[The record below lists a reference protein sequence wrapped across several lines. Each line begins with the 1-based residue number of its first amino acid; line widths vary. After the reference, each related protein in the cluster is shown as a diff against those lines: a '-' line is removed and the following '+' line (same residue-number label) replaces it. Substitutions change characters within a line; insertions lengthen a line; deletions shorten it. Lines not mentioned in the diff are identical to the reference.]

1 MIKNIMNEPK
11 VNNMIYRVKILILDT
26 RLLVEADN
34 ENEARGI
41 ASDYFYEECG
51 LSFTTELFG
60 VKELT
65 DKELEQEYEY
75 YKLQWMIDHNRILP
89 ELIENLQ
96 SVRMGLDNSQLNE
109 LTTDLYVFEEFE
121 ETGFSEG
128 ELWCCYDE
136 WLDNEIVGREYD
148 YEEQIEC

>member
-1 MIKNIMNEPK
+1 MVYRVEIMN
-11 VNNMIYRVKILILDT
+11 T

-34 ENEARGI
+34 ENEARSI
-41 ASDYFYEECG
+41 ACDYFYEEYSM
-51 LSFTTELFG
+51 SFTTELFW

-65 DKELEQEYEY
+65 DKELKKEYEY
-75 YKLQWMIDHNRILP
+75 YRLKWMIDHNRTLP

-96 SVRMGLDNSQLNE
+96 TTRMELDADGQLDE
-109 LTTDLYVFEEFE
+109 FATDLYVFETFE

-136 WLDNEIVGREYD
+136 WLDNEIIGREIED
-148 YEEQIEC
+148 DDEE

>member
-1 MIKNIMNEPK
+1 LNDDFKEEII
-11 VNNMIYRVKILILDT
+11 MIYRVKILNT

-34 ENEARGI
+34 ENEARDI
-41 ASDYFYEECG
+41 ACDYFYEECG
-51 LSFTTELFG
+51 LSFTTELFW

-75 YKLQWMIDHNRILP
+75 YRLQWMIDHNRTLP

-96 SVRMGLDNSQLNE
+96 SVRMELDDDSQLDE
-109 LTTDLYVFEEFE
+109 FTTDLYVFEEFE

-128 ELWCCYDE
+128 ELWCCYNE
-136 WLDNEIVGREYD
+136 WLDNEIIGRED
-148 YEEQIEC
+148 DEE

>member
-1 MIKNIMNEPK
+1 
-11 VNNMIYRVKILILDT
+11 MIYRVNILNT

-34 ENEARGI
+34 ENEARGL
-41 ASDYFYEECG
+41 ACDYFYEECG

-65 DKELEQEYEY
+65 NKELEKEYEY
-75 YKLQWMIDHNRILP
+75 YRLQWMIDHNRTLP

-96 SVRMGLDNSQLNE
+96 SVRTELDSN
-109 LTTDLYVFEEFE
+109 DLLDEFTSDIDVFEEFE

-136 WLDNEIVGREYD
+136 WLDNEIIGREVND
-148 YEEQIEC
+148 EQ